1 MNIYNVL
8 EKIRATA
15 SKKEKEAIL
24 KDNDSP
30 ELREYLYS
38 VYNPQYNYYMK
49 KIPEPVVN
57 GRDLLP
63 YFSVSR
69 ELLEQLRTR
78 ALTGHAAISAVA
90 SALGRLT
97 LEDRELLRYAL
108 LGDVQAG
115 FGISTINKAFGKNFI
130 FEPSYQRCEVESS
143 EKWNTWDW
151 DKHHYVQRKADG
163 MFVNVIKTQAGIDFM
178 TRAGNLFPKGIFNTL
193 SWHLNDTL
201 PLDYVTH
208 GELVVYEDGKVLP
221 RTTSN
226 GMLNAALQG
235 TAVDSKYTV
244 KLLVWDCIPVQ
255 DWKAGV
261 YALDYKSRL
270 QRLNRNMHSG
280 LNVSLI
286 ETRIIHSF
294 DEAKAIA
301 TEWMKEGEEGAI
313 LKNADGGWKDH
324 TSPNQIKIKAE
335 LEVELEIIGRTLG
348 KGKNKDLFGSLTC
361 ISSCGRLKVDV
372 GGYTDEL
379 RQYISDNFFEKYM
392 GKIITVKANQL
403 LEPSKSNN
411 LYSLFLPRFIEV
423 REDRVEADSLERII
437 DVFKQFQPD
446 LKVV

>member
-8 EKIRATA
+8 EQIRATA

-24 KDNDSP
+24 KANDSP

-38 VYNPQYNYYMK
+38 VYNPQINYYMK
-49 KIPEPVVN
+49 KIPLPVVN

-78 ALTGHAAISAVA
+78 ALTGHAAIAAVA
-90 SALGRLT
+90 STLGRLEP
-97 LEDRELLRYAL
+97 EDRELLRYAL

-115 FGISTINKAFGKNFI
+115 FGISTTNKAFGKAFI
-130 FEPSYQRCEVESS
+130 FEPPYQRCEVESS
-143 EKWNTWDW
+143 EKWELWDW
-151 DKHHYVQRKADG
+151 TKHHYVQRKADG
-163 MFVNVIKTQAGIDFM
+163 MFVNIIKTKDGIDYM
-178 TRAGNLFPKGIFNTL
+178 TRAGNLFPRGIFNTL

-208 GELVVYEDGKVLP
+208 GELVVYEDGKALP

-235 TAVDSKYTV
+235 TTVDSKYTV

-286 ETRIIHSF
+286 ETRIVHSYN
-294 DEAKAIA
+294 EAKEIA
-301 TEWMKEGEEGAI
+301 AEWMKEGEEGAI
-313 LKNADGGWKDH
+313 LKNSEGVWKDH
-324 TSPNQIKIKAE
+324 TSPNQVKIKAC
-335 LEVELEIIGRTLG
+335 LEVELRIVGMLDG
-348 KGKNKDLFGSLTC
+348 KVTGKNASTFGSLDMVSEDEKLRVAVTGF
-361 ISSCGRLKVDV
+361 S
-372 GGYTDEL
+372 DEL
-379 RQYISDNFFEKYM
+379 RQYIFDNWHEEFY
-392 GKIITVKANQL
+392 GQVCTVKANQL
-403 LEPSKSNN
+403 LMPSKSNKH
-411 LYSLFLPRFIEV
+411 YSLFLPNYVEIRH
-423 REDRVEADSLERII
+423 DRKEADDIERII
-437 DVFKQFQPD
+437 SIFKPYQPD
-446 LKVV
+446 LK

>member
-24 KDNDSP
+24 KANDSP

-38 VYNPQYNYYMK
+38 VYNPQINYYIK

-57 GRDLLP
+57 GRDVLP
-63 YFSVSR
+63 YNLVVRELLASLASR
-69 ELLEQLRTR
+69 ELS
-78 ALTGHAAISAVA
+78 GNAATTTVA
-90 SALGRLT
+90 STLGRLDK
-97 LEDRELLRYAL
+97 EDRELLTCVLDR
-108 LGDVQAG
+108 DIKAG
-115 FGISTINKAFGKNFI
+115 LNISTMNKAFGKDFI
-130 FEPSYQRCEVESS
+130 FEAPYQRCEVESS
-143 EKWNTWDW
+143 EKWETWDW
-151 DKHHYVQRKADG
+151 NKHHYVQRKADG
-163 MFVNVIKTQAGIDFM
+163 MFVNVIKTHAGIDFM

-208 GELVVYEDGKVLP
+208 GELVVYEEGKALP

-235 TAVDSKYTV
+235 TAVDSEYTV
-244 KLLVWDCIPVQ
+244 KLLVWDCIPVA
-255 DWKAGV
+255 DWKAGA
-261 YALDYKSRL
+261 YAVDYKSRL
-270 QRLNRNMHSG
+270 QRLNRNMHSC

-286 ETRIIHSF
+286 ETRIVHSF

-301 TEWMKEGEEGAI
+301 TEWMKGGEEGAI
-313 LKNADGGWKDH
+313 LKNSEGGWKDH

-335 LEVELEIIGRTLG
+335 LEVDLEIIGRTMG
-348 KGKNKDLFGSLTC
+348 KGKNKNLFGSLTC

-379 RQYISDNFFEKYM
+379 RQHISDNFFEQYM

-403 LEPSKSNN
+403 LEPSKSNT
-411 LYSLFLPRFIEV
+411 LHSLFLPRFIEV
-423 REDRVEADSLERII
+423 RADRTEADSLERII
-437 DVFKQFQPD
+437 DVFRQFQPD
-446 LKVV
+446 LKTV